1 MDSVNAYAYIFS
13 VQPFFICPFLRTFVI
28 ATMQQS
34 KKEEGEDF
42 MKYPIGIQSFEVIR
56 EDGYVYV
63 DKTALVYDLVK
74 NGKVYFLSRPRRF
87 GKSLLVS
94 TLECY
99 FRGRKELFDGLAI
112 AGLEEE
118 WNEYPVFHID
128 FNGGDYTQDGEL
140 ENTIE
145 DYLSK
150 WESEYGK
157 GEHESTIGNR
167 FQGILQ
173 RASERAGRRAVVLV
187 DEYDKPILDVL
198 DTGYYTRDGE
208 GEKILLENRHR
219 DILKAF
225 YSTFKSADR
234 HLQFVLLTGVT
245 KFSQVSVF
253 SGFNQPK
260 DISMDSRYE
269 ALCGITGQEMREYFA
284 EPVTALAR
292 KNGYSLE
299 EMWNLLQRQYD
310 GYHFGTAMTDVYN
323 PFSILNALDMQEL
336 RNYWFATGTPTYL
349 IRLLARSNEHINEL
363 AGRFYDPAMFV
374 DYKADVERPLPMI
387 YQSGYLT
394 IKEYNRRTGSFL
406 LDFPNNE
413 VRKGFLSLLAANYL
427 KPASREVG
435 SWILDAVRLLMKGHT
450 EAFRDSLTAFLS
462 SIPYD
467 SHPSLND
474 MRKTEKHFQYTFY
487 LLLRL
492 IGVYCR
498 AVRCEDTQSSGRVD
512 CILEMEKYVY
522 IFEFKLDKSP
532 EEALRQ
538 IEERGYARPY
548 VAGNRPVACIG
559 VNFSSATRTVEG
571 WKEVWLEP
579 HSR

>member
-1 MDSVNAYAYIFS
+1 
-13 VQPFFICPFLRTFVI
+13 
-28 ATMQQS
+28 
-34 KKEEGEDF
+34 
-42 MKYPIGIQSFEVIR
+42 MKYPIGIQSLDVIR

-74 NGKVYFLSRPRRF
+74 NGRIYFLSRPRRF

-112 AGLEEE
+112 AGLEKE

-128 FNGGDYTQDGEL
+128 FNGGNYTQDGEL

-173 RASERAGRRAVVLV
+173 RASEQTGRRAVVLV

-198 DTGYYTRDGE
+198 DTGYYTRDSE
-208 GEKILLENRHR
+208 GERILLEDRHR
-219 DILKAF
+219 DILKSF

-234 HLQFVLLTGVT
+234 YLQFVLLTGVT

-260 DISMDSRYE
+260 DISMDNRYE
-269 ALCGITGQEMREYFA
+269 ALCGITGQELREYFS
-284 EPVTALAR
+284 EPVAALAQ
-292 KNGYSLE
+292 KDGCSID
-299 EMWNLLQRQYD
+299 EMWDILQRQYD

-336 RNYWFATGTPTYL
+336 RDYWFATGTPTYL
-349 IRLLARSNEHINEL
+349 IRLLNRSNEHINEL

-413 VRKGFLSLLAANYL
+413 VRKGFLSLLASNYL

-435 SWILDAVRLLMKGHT
+435 SWILDAVMLLDGGHT
-450 EAFRDSLTAFLS
+450 EAFLDSLTAFLS

-474 MRKTEKHFQYTFY
+474 IQKTEKHFQYTFY

-498 AVRCEDTQSSGRVD
+498 AIRSEDTQSRGRVD

-548 VAGNRPVACIG
+548 AIDSRQVVCIG
-559 VNFSSATRTVEG
+559 VNFSSTTRTVEG

-579 HSR
+579 HNR

>member
-1 MDSVNAYAYIFS
+1 
-13 VQPFFICPFLRTFVI
+13 
-28 ATMQQS
+28 
-34 KKEEGEDF
+34 
-42 MKYPIGIQSFEVIR
+42 MKYPIGIQSLDVIR

-74 NGKVYFLSRPRRF
+74 NGRIYFLSRPRRF

-112 AGLEEE
+112 AGLEKE

-128 FNGGDYTQDGEL
+128 FKGGNYTQDGEL

-173 RASERAGRRAVVLV
+173 RASEQTGRRAVVLV

-198 DTGYYTRDGE
+198 DTGYYTRDSE
-208 GEKILLENRHR
+208 GERILLEDRHR
-219 DILKAF
+219 DILKSF

-234 HLQFVLLTGVT
+234 YLQFVLLTGVT

-260 DISMDSRYE
+260 DISMDNRYE
-269 ALCGITGQEMREYFA
+269 ALCGITGQELREYFS
-284 EPVTALAR
+284 EPVAALAQ
-292 KNGYSLE
+292 KDGCSID
-299 EMWNLLQRQYD
+299 EMWDILQRQYD

-336 RNYWFATGTPTYL
+336 RDYWFATGTPTYL
-349 IRLLARSNEHINEL
+349 IRLLNRSNEHINEL

-413 VRKGFLSLLAANYL
+413 VRKGFLSLLASNYL

-435 SWILDAVRLLMKGHT
+435 SWILDAVMLLDGGHT
-450 EAFRDSLTAFLS
+450 EAFLDSLTAFLS

-474 MRKTEKHFQYTFY
+474 IQKTEKHFQYTFY

-498 AVRCEDTQSSGRVD
+498 AIRSEDTQSRGRVD

-548 VAGNRPVACIG
+548 AIDSRQVVCIG
-559 VNFSSATRTVEG
+559 VNFSSTTRTVEG

-579 HSR
+579 HNR

>member
-219 DILKAF
+219 DILKSF

-260 DISMDSRYE
+260 DISMDNRYE

-284 EPVTALAR
+284 EPVAALAR
-292 KNGYSLE
+292 KDGCSLD

-336 RNYWFATGTPTYL
+336 RDYWFATGTPTYL
-349 IRLLARSNEHINEL
+349 IRLLARSYEHINEL

-435 SWILDAVRLLMKGHT
+435 SWILDAVLLLDEGHT

-474 MRKTEKHFQYTFY
+474 MQKTEKHFQYTFY